1 MDLDTTLQKIEQDI
15 EQSQNLYN
23 WLKHVAQRS
32 DQIYI
37 PEFVSVRVD
46 TQDTDQRYNNVLTM
60 RKQSSSLNQFIKE
73 VLKIPE
79 TFTINN
85 TLHED
90 DALIIYLLNFSVKL
104 TLDKIVNTDLYG
116 VYLKATPNYDFK
128 EALHLLTANGLY
140 SAISDSQSIKQCV
153 DLYKRYQ
160 SFYNFAYELKPTSS
174 VPSPKKDDE
183 LDLNKDI
190 DNKPNTSLMSLDGDE
205 KLVDATDEL
214 DDLDNPTD
222 DESDLDDLNDDIN
235 LDEPQDDLSDLDSVD
250 GELNKIEKDSPNDD
264 NLTEN
269 DPQDLDLE
277 NLDKDDQSQDVTDL
291 DATSNN
297 QSNTSVSQ
305 DDQAQPTSETDD
317 TTEDPIDEFDK
328 KLTELDEQNKSK
340 VVQDNTSNSS
350 SSQLEQAS
358 QDQAIDLNKTYSNN
372 LPEAKPTRK
381 IVENKSHSPEVK
393 LERLYDRMND
403 ELDNLPTTTNVENI
417 TPAVRNNPIF
427 FLHHRHVSNNRI
439 RQHQQADIDPE
450 EMTRLVMENVNATVQ
465 DLLNREN
472 THRYSSLD
480 QACAMADQQIAASL
494 ANIDV
499 Q

>member
-32 DQIYI
+32 NQIYI

-90 DALIIYLLNFSVKL
+90 DALIIYLLNFSVRL

-140 SAISDSQSIKQCV
+140 TAISDSQSIKQCV

-205 KLVDATDEL
+205 KLVDATGEL
-214 DDLDNPTD
+214 NDLDNPTD
-222 DESDLDDLNDDIN
+222 DESDLEDLNDDIN

-250 GELNKIEKDSPNDD
+250 DELNKIEKDSPNDD

-277 NLDKDDQSQDVTDL
+277 KLDKSDQSQDVTDL

-297 QSNTSVSQ
+297 QSNASVSQ
-305 DDQAQPTSETDD
+305 GDQAQSISETDD
-317 TTEDPIDEFDK
+317 TTDDPIDEFDK
-328 KLTELDEQNKSK
+328 KLTKLDAQNGSK
-340 VVQDNTSNSS
+340 VAQDNTSNSS
-350 SSQLEQAS
+350 QSGQAS
-358 QDQAIDLNKTYSNN
+358 QDQAIDLNKTSSNN
-372 LPEAKPTRK
+372 LPEVKHTRK

-393 LERLYDRMND
+393 LERMYDRLND
-403 ELDNLPTTTNVENI
+403 ELDNLPTTTNVESI

-427 FLHHRHVSNNRI
+427 FLHHRHVSSDRI

-494 ANIDV
+494 ANIDA

>member
-32 DQIYI
+32 NQIYI

-90 DALIIYLLNFSVKL
+90 DALIIYLLNFSVRL

-140 SAISDSQSIKQCV
+140 NAISDSQSIKQCV

-205 KLVDATDEL
+205 KLVDATGEL
-214 DDLDNPTD
+214 NDLDNPTD
-222 DESDLDDLNDDIN
+222 DESDLEDLNDDIN

-250 GELNKIEKDSPNDD
+250 DELNKIEKDSPNDD

-269 DPQDLDLE
+269 DPQDLNLE
-277 NLDKDDQSQDVTDL
+277 KLDKGDQSQDVTDL
-291 DATSNN
+291 DATLND
-297 QSNTSVSQ
+297 QLNTSASQ
-305 DDQAQPTSETDD
+305 GDQAQPTSETDD
-317 TTEDPIDEFDK
+317 TTDNPIDEFDK
-328 KLTELDEQNKSK
+328 KLTELDEQNESK

-350 SSQLEQAS
+350 QSEQAP
-358 QDQAIDLNKTYSNN
+358 QDQAIDLNKTSSNN
-372 LPEAKPTRK
+372 LPVAKPTRK

-393 LERLYDRMND
+393 LERMYDRLND

-427 FLHHRHVSNNRI
+427 FLQHRHVSSDRI

-465 DLLNREN
+465 DLLNQEN

>member
-90 DALIIYLLNFSVKL
+90 DALIIYLLNFSVRL

-174 VPSPKKDDE
+174 VPSQTKDDE
-183 LDLNKDI
+183 LDLNNDI

-214 DDLDNPTD
+214 NDLDNPTD
-222 DESDLDDLNDDIN
+222 DESDLEDLNDDIN

-250 GELNKIEKDSPNDD
+250 DNLNKIEKDSSNDD

-277 NLDKDDQSQDVTDL
+277 KLDKSDQSQDITDL

-297 QSNTSVSQ
+297 QSNASASQ
-305 DDQAQPTSETDD
+305 GDQTQPISETND
-317 TTEDPIDEFDK
+317 TTDNPIDEFDK

-340 VVQDNTSNSS
+340 VVQDNTSNP
-350 SSQLEQAS
+350 SQSGQAS
-358 QDQAIDLNKTYSNN
+358 QDQAIDLNKISSNN
-372 LPEAKPTRK
+372 LPAAKPTRK

-393 LERLYDRMND
+393 LERMYDRLND
-403 ELDNLPTTTNVENI
+403 ELDNLPTTTNVESI

-427 FLHHRHVSNNRI
+427 FLHHRHVSSDRI

-465 DLLNREN
+465 DLLNQEN

-494 ANIDV
+494 ANIDA

>member
-32 DQIYI
+32 NQIYI

-46 TQDTDQRYNNVLTM
+46 TQDIDQQYNNVLTM

-90 DALIIYLLNFSVKL
+90 DALIIYLLNFSVRL

-128 EALHLLTANGLY
+128 EALHLLTVNGLY

-214 DDLDNPTD
+214 NDLDNPTD
-222 DESDLDDLNDDIN
+222 DESDLEDLNDDIN

-250 GELNKIEKDSPNDD
+250 DDLNKIEKDSPNDD

-277 NLDKDDQSQDVTDL
+277 NLDKGDQSQDVTDL
-291 DATSNN
+291 DATSN
-297 QSNTSVSQ
+297 
-305 DDQAQPTSETDD
+305 DQAQPTLETDD

-328 KLTELDEQNKSK
+328 KLTKLDEQNESK
-340 VVQDNTSNSS
+340 VAQDNTSNSS
-350 SSQLEQAS
+350 SSQSEQAS
-358 QDQAIDLNKTYSNN
+358 QDYAIDLNKTSSNN

-393 LERLYDRMND
+393 LERMYDRLND

-427 FLHHRHVSNNRI
+427 FLHHRHVSSDRI

-450 EMTRLVMENVNATVQ
+450 EMTRLVMENVNAAVQ

-499 Q
+499 

>member
-90 DALIIYLLNFSVKL
+90 DALIIYLLNFSVRL

-174 VPSPKKDDE
+174 VPSQTKDDE
-183 LDLNKDI
+183 LDLNNDI

-214 DDLDNPTD
+214 NDLDNPTD
-222 DESDLDDLNDDIN
+222 DESDLEDLNDDIN

-250 GELNKIEKDSPNDD
+250 DNLNKIEKDSSNDD

-277 NLDKDDQSQDVTDL
+277 KLDKSDQSQDITDL

-297 QSNTSVSQ
+297 QSNASASQ
-305 DDQAQPTSETDD
+305 GDQTQPISETND
-317 TTEDPIDEFDK
+317 TTDNPIDEFDK

-340 VVQDNTSNSS
+340 VVQDNTSNP
-350 SSQLEQAS
+350 SQSGQAS
-358 QDQAIDLNKTYSNN
+358 QDQAIDLNKISSNN
-372 LPEAKPTRK
+372 LPAAKPTRK

-393 LERLYDRMND
+393 LERMYDRLND
-403 ELDNLPTTTNVENI
+403 ELDNLPTTTNVESI

-427 FLHHRHVSNNRI
+427 FLHHRHVSSDRI

-465 DLLNREN
+465 DLLNQEN

>member
-73 VLKIPE
+73 VLKTPE

-90 DALIIYLLNFSVKL
+90 DALIIYLLNFSVRL

-140 SAISDSQSIKQCV
+140 SAISDSQSIKQCI

-174 VPSPKKDDE
+174 VPSQIKDDE
-183 LDLNKDI
+183 IDLNKDI

-205 KLVDATDEL
+205 KLVDATNEL
-214 DDLDNPTD
+214 NDLDNPTD
-222 DESDLDDLNDDIN
+222 DESDLEDLNDDIN

-250 GELNKIEKDSPNDD
+250 DDLNKIEKDSSNDD

-277 NLDKDDQSQDVTDL
+277 KLDKSDQSQDITDL
-291 DATSNN
+291 DAISNN
-297 QSNTSVSQ
+297 QSNASASQ
-305 DDQAQPTSETDD
+305 GDQTQPISETDD
-317 TTEDPIDEFDK
+317 TTDDPIDEFDK

-340 VVQDNTSNSS
+340 VVQDNTSNP
-350 SSQLEQAS
+350 SQSGQAS
-358 QDQAIDLNKTYSNN
+358 QDQAIDLNKISSNN
-372 LPEAKPTRK
+372 LPAAKPTRK

-393 LERLYDRMND
+393 LERMYDRLND
-403 ELDNLPTTTNVENI
+403 ELDNLPTTTNVESI

-427 FLHHRHVSNNRI
+427 FLHHRHVSSDRI

-465 DLLNREN
+465 DLLNQEN

-494 ANIDV
+494 ANIDA